1 MRGRRI
7 PNDKEMV
14 DMAEKQSTLEV
25 FQELCIRHPG
35 GSGAVRATVLA
46 HLDNGWI
53 HTPQREDRSHGL
65 GDTDFLALERIDT
78 AEAAGV
84 SLWMFSQHDGSY
96 KVTNIVPLKSGELG
110 VGGYNAALHHFLQS
124 VISPARESTP
134 LTFEVTGALESI
146 DDWAGDIS
154 AKALKSFSTLA
165 NKSTGRSHPMDE
177 KRWLLF
183 ILVAHRENSALE
195 SGQLARW
202 LIEAEGWPVDTAYEL
217 ASEYNLSRS
226 LLKLYD
232 KHR

>member
-1 MRGRRI
+1 
-7 PNDKEMV
+7 
-14 DMAEKQSTLEV
+14 MAERQSTLEV

-35 GSGAVRATVLA
+35 GPGAVRATVLA
-46 HLDNGWI
+46 YLDNGWI

-65 GDTDFLALERIDT
+65 DDKDLIALERIDT
-78 AEAAGV
+78 AEATGV
-84 SLWMFSQHDGSY
+84 SLWMFSQDDGSY
-96 KVTNIVPLKSGELG
+96 KVSNIVPLKSGELG

-124 VISPARESTP
+124 VISPACERTP
-134 LTFEVTGALESI
+134 LTFEVTGALKSI
-146 DDWAGDIS
+146 DDWAGDTS

-183 ILVAHRENSALE
+183 LLAAHRENSALE

-202 LIEAEGWPVDTAYEL
+202 LIEAEGWPLEAAYKL
-217 ASEYNLSRS
+217 ASEYDLSRS

-232 KHR
+232 MDR